1 MELVIFLIGACL
13 SVNHRKLC
21 LFTSLCKL
29 HAQQKSITDHKKQA
43 ITNPISAETFMSH
56 VEIDLIDFRNVKC
69 LCTKP
74 HQWVLHVT
82 DHHTKYSWLFAL
94 HNKTAQEVLAKLQ
107 ELFWLFGF
115 LQTLHTDNSKE
126 FKNNQMQKFCQ
137 NHGIQKV
144 HGAPRKPSTLGLVER
159 NNRTAKE
166 NLTNILK
173 KTKLNSQ
180 HGVQDLGK

>member
-1 MELVIFLIGACL
+1 MNVIRQSLTAEETKPTLTSKVFTLKYHSKVC
-13 SVNHRKLC
+13 LC
-21 LFTSLCKL
+21 LQVCVCS
-29 HAQQKSITDHKKQA
+29 
-43 ITNPISAETFMSH
+43 
-56 VEIDLIDFRNVKC
+56 
-69 LCTKP
+69 CTKP